1 VVQEIVGLMVVRRL
15 VKIFEEKEVCY
26 GYKTD
31 SEAVKNRDKKGD
43 IGLNKVKIRKN
54 THPTVKPIKLM
65 TYLTKLI
72 TPPNGI
78 VLDPFMG
85 SGSTGMACAM
95 EGFDFVGI
103 DMDEDYVAISEARI
117 EWARSQKK

>member
-1 VVQEIVGLMVVRRL
+1 
-15 VKIFEEKEVCY
+15 
-26 GYKTD
+26 
-31 SEAVKNRDKKGD
+31 
-43 IGLNKVKIRKN
+43 
-54 THPTVKPIKLM
+54 M

-85 SGSTGMACAM
+85 SGSTGMACAL

-103 DMDEDYVAISEARI
+103 DMEEDYVAISEARI